1 MKRLLLLLFAAAAT
15 ACGGPYGAGIPAEY
29 EPLLDA
35 ALADAPRADSLRAL
49 LRETPRGER
58 AAMAWLLAWMPR
70 GDRDTRPLELLR
82 GNGR

>member
-49 LRETPRGER
+49 LQHMIEKGLSSEERQAGIWFARDLGEIR
-58 AAMAWLLAWMPR
+58 CILAAHR
-70 GDRDTRPLELLR
+70 
-82 GNGR
+82 